1 MGDFTLSLNASS
13 DFVSITWKLVHLH
26 IVNKGKWLWN
36 LAKFFVVCCCCYFL
50 FIYLFLAILG
60 VDPPRNLAR
69 NKRWLCALRQLINRR
84 SIAIM
89 WFIHGLWPCIK
100 PQKMC
105 RVKGP
110 SNITLACLFASLV
123 FNHFPLLTMI
133 YVRNTIMNGVAMVL
147 SPIMKNNLDGSSRTR
162 YCKIVELLFVDTFPM
177 RPPLKKIDNIY
188 F

>member
-1 MGDFTLSLNASS
+1 M
-13 DFVSITWKLVHLH
+13 KL
-26 IVNKGKWLWN
+26 GKVL
-36 LAKFFVVCCCCYFL
+36 CCMLLLLF
-50 FIYLFLAILG
+50 FIYLFIFGYFG
-60 VDPPRNLAR
+60 VDPPQNLAR

-89 WFIHGLWPCIK
+89 WFIHGLWPRIK
-100 PQKMC
+100 PQKMG

-133 YVRNTIMNGVAMVL
+133 YVRNAIMNGVAMVL